1 MKNSILIIAFS
12 LISFFSFSQ
21 NTQIEICQN
30 SQDTFIYQDGDNPIA
45 LYEIRAVK
53 FDGQVGHIELRKA
66 NSYDVYLIVKRL
78 DRDNNVEYYFYD
90 QQIETLKSVWINIVD
105 TDMIKHIENLIG

>member
-1 MKNSILIIAFS
+1 MKNLFLIIALSF
-12 LISFFSFSQ
+12 ISFLGLSQ
-21 NTQIEICQN
+21 NSNSQICQN
-30 SQDTFIYQDGDNPIA
+30 SHDTFIYQDGENPIA

-53 FDGQVGHIELRKA
+53 FDGEVGHIELRKA

-90 QQIETLKSVWINIVD
+90 QQIETLKSVWINILD
-105 TDMIKHIENLIG
+105 ADMISHIDDILG